1 MKDHRIQKPE
11 RQPAPVRPVDADCGR
26 AVIPPLSAARWLLV
40 LIVAAGVYFFHGF
53 LFPVL
58 AALVIAFASWPL
70 YRRLLAGVGG
80 NRTIAATLA
89 ILFILAFLVDA
100 DRACRHL
107 CHQRGARVGRLGDR
121 DQPAR
126 CADAALDRHPAGRSA
141 TG

>member
-1 MKDHRIQKPE
+1 MKRAEIQKPGQ
-11 RQPAPVRPVDADCGR
+11 RLFGLSAPLRA

-89 ILFILAFLVDA
+89 ILFILTFLV
-100 DRACRHL
+100 
-107 CHQRGARVGRLGDR
+107 V
-121 DQPAR
+121 PI
-126 CADAALDRHPAGRSA
+126 ALAGTYAINELREWVVWA
-141 TG
+141 IET

>member
-1 MKDHRIQKPE
+1 M
-11 RQPAPVRPVDADCGR
+11 
-26 AVIPPLSAARWLLV
+26 SAARWLLV

-89 ILFILAFLVDA
+89 ILFILAFLVVPIA
-100 DRACRHL
+100 LAGTYAINEVREWVGWAIETNRH
-107 CHQRGARVGRLGDR
+107 GAR
-121 DQPAR
+121 
-126 CADAALDRHPAGRSA
+126 DAALDRHTACRGRLAERAMDDQSRPSRRHR
-141 TG
+141 

>member
-1 MKDHRIQKPE
+1 MGRVFERDGRLKESKIQKPE
-11 RQPAPVRPVDADCGR
+11 RQQRLFGLSTPLRS

-89 ILFILAFLVDA
+89 ILFILALSFIAPLFTGCSGSSSGGGRRTA
-100 DRACRHL
+100 PSDR
-107 CHQRGARVGRLGDR
+107 G
-121 DQPAR
+121 
-126 CADAALDRHPAGRSA
+126 
-141 TG
+141 

>member
-1 MKDHRIQKPE
+1 MKEAKIQKPE
-11 RQPAPVRPVDADCGR
+11 RQQRLFGLSTPLRS

-70 YRRLLAGVGG
+70 YRRLLVAVSG

-89 ILFILAFLVDA
+89 ILFIFAFLVIPIA
-100 DRACRHL
+100 LAGTYAIHE
-107 CHQRGARVGRLGDR
+107 VR
-121 DQPAR
+121 D
-126 CADAALDRHPAGRSA
+126 
-141 TG
+141 